1 MLVPEIIEMD
11 DDDAQSFIS
20 SREKLKSFGLDIE
33 AFGPG
38 TISVSSI
45 PAVLGEVNVKE
56 LILDLSKDVGD
67 LEKENI
73 LVTKINEILS
83 KMACHSSI
91 RSGRRLS
98 IEEMNA
104 LLRQV
109 ESVPYSSQCNHGRP
123 TFIEL
128 SLKEIEKLFGRV

>member
-1 MLVPEIIEMD
+1 M
-11 DDDAQSFIS
+11 
-20 SREKLKSFGLDIE
+20 
-33 AFGPG
+33 
-38 TISVSSI
+38 
-45 PAVLGEVNVKE
+45 
-56 LILDLSKDVGD
+56 DLSGD
-67 LEKENI
+67 IGVFEKENT

-91 RSGRRLS
+91 RSGKRLS

-109 ESVPYSSQCNHGRP
+109 ESVPFSSQCNHGRP
-123 TFIEL
+123 TFIKL